1 MAVWLAQSVWLIEV
15 YRLVSTFNEN
25 WKHKNLTQGSF
36 QWTLQNKTK
45 V

>member
-15 YRLVSTFNEN
+15 YRLVTFSEN
-25 WKHKNLTQGSF
+25 WKHKNLKQGSF